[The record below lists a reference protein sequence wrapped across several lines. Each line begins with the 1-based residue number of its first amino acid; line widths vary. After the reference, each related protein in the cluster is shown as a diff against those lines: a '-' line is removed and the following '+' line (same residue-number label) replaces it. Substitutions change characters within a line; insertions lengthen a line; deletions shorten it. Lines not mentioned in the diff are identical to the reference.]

1 MAALKKQLEES
12 KKELSELRVRQ
23 HSNSANARV
32 SKIGNVR
39 KDIARTLT
47 VMNQEA
53 KNSMRKHYASKGD
66 KMPLDLRS
74 KKTRAMRRRLTPAQ
88 AAKKTVTGNSSL
100 PKRNIQTADGPT
112 WGNREDVEKSENQFK
127 NVIP

>member
-1 MAALKKQLEES
+1 MAALKKKLEES

-53 KNSMRKHYASKGD
+53 KNSIRKHYASKAD

-88 AAKKTVTGNSSL
+88 AAKKTVKAAKKAANF
-100 PKRNIQTADGPT
+100 PKRVYAIRG
-112 WGNREDVEKSENQFK
+112 
-127 NVIP
+127 